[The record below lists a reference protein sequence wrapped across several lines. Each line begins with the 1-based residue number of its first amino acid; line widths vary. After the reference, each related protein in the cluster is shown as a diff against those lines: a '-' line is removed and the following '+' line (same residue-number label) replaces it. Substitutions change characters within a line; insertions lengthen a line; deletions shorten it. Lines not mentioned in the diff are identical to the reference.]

1 MDIKKILQEEKPD
14 VSINTIKAYYTNL
27 NKINKMI
34 TNQKEI
40 KNLDFLTDSKK
51 VLEVLSNLTNHTI
64 KNNLVSVVVI
74 LGSNKAKY
82 KDIIEEYNQEIK
94 KLQAKI
100 ADKYDD
106 NEKSEKQK
114 ENWIDYKDVLEL
126 LKTYK
131 KDTKPLLEKDKDDL
145 TKKEKDLIQQ
155 YLVLYLYSGKAFPI
169 VRNDFADMKIVNDK
183 YDMDNNK
190 NYLVIPTNKKTPYF
204 KLNEYKTSKYKG
216 EFNIPLKDMEL
227 RKLIYN
233 WIKITNSP
241 VLLLNLSG
249 NRTTEKNT
257 PMTANGISKYL
268 NKIFKK
274 HFNKTISTSLLRSI
288 MITDKYSNNLSTKE
302 KKKLAND
309 MGHSKGIAENVYNK
323 ID

>member
-1 MDIKKILQEEKPD
+1 MKCLQGDCKNG
-14 VSINTIKAYYTNL
+14 VSGA
-27 NKINKMI
+27 
-34 TNQKEI
+34 
-40 KNLDFLTDSKK
+40 
-51 VLEVLSNLTNHTI
+51 
-64 KNNLVSVVVI
+64 
-74 LGSNKAKY
+74 
-82 KDIIEEYNQEIK
+82 
-94 KLQAKI
+94 
-100 ADKYDD
+100 ADKSKGKTWVGTFKDG
-106 NEKSEKQK
+106 QI
-114 ENWIDYKDVLEL
+114 IDGIMRVLP
-126 LKTYK
+126 
-131 KDTKPLLEKDKDDL
+131 D
-145 TKKEKDLIQQ
+145 I
-155 YLVLYLYSGKAFPI
+155 
-169 VRNDFADMKIVNDK
+169 
-183 YDMDNNK
+183 
-190 NYLVIPTNKKTPYF
+190 
-204 KLNEYKTSKYKG
+204 KYKG